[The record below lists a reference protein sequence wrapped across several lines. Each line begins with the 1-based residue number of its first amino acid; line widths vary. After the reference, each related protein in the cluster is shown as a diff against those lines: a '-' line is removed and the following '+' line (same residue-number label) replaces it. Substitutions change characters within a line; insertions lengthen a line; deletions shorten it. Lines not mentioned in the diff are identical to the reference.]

1 MRIFWREAYQD
12 VAVFRVKGLKDWLA
26 VHLHQDTMRA
36 DDWPGSF
43 RATHSSPH
51 CVMQC
56 NVHFKTRKTLIYRES
71 AGLCGIMHSA
81 EHASTDNISMLIL

>member
-26 VHLHQDTMRA
+26 VHLHQDTMRI

-51 CVMQC
+51 YVMQC
-56 NVHFKTRKTLIYRES
+56 DVHSKTRKILLPAERES
-71 AGLCGIMHSA
+71 AGLCGIMQFCTA
-81 EHASTDNISMLIL
+81 CQY